1 MEIDPRVEEH
11 VREAYRGVI
20 ARDGDRMVAA
30 FRGLDPD
37 DAATAVAYGVFV
49 LGYIVNDVFRN
60 GATEADLLMLAEKIV
75 ESESDWIRLRSASDV
90 AGVLRSAAAG
100 DVTFPGVPP
109 TDVIG
114 HAFVAGGYL
123 LGVYRRA
130 DQEWWNYL
138 EEIWEVLL
146 AAPGP
151 RPVP

>member
-30 FRGLDPD
+30 FRDLN
-37 DAATAVAYGVFV
+37 AADSAKAVAYGVFV
-49 LGYIVNDVFRN
+49 LGYVVNDVFRD
-60 GATEADLLMLAEKIV
+60 GATEAELLALAGKIIK
-75 ESESDWIRLRSASDV
+75 SESDWINLRNAEDL
-90 AGVLRSAAAG
+90 ARVLRSAAAA

-109 TDVIG
+109 ADVIG
-114 HAFVAGGYL
+114 HVFVAGGYL

-130 DQEWWNYL
+130 NQEWWNYL

-146 AAPGP
+146 AAPDP
-151 RPVP
+151 R